1 MAQLFEFISN
11 HPFLVGLFLVLL
23 ALYIRVELSRG
34 GKAVTAQEL
43 VNMVN
48 REDAVIVDVRDQ
60 KDFEA
65 GHIVAALN
73 IPHASLEKRMS
84 ELNKYKERPIVIVC
98 RMGQH
103 SGSAGAML
111 RKNGFENVARLKGGV
126 MEWRNQ
132 NLPVVK
138 G

>member
-48 REDAVIVDVRDQ
+48 KEDAVVVDVRDL
-60 KDFEA
+60 KDFET
-65 GHIVAALN
+65 GHIVDAVN
-73 IPHASLEKRMS
+73 IPHATLEKRMS
-84 ELNKYKERPIVIVC
+84 ELNKFKERPIVVVC

-103 SGSAGAML
+103 SGSAGALL
-111 RKNGFENVARLKGGV
+111 RKNGFENVARLKGGI